1 MPIVRS
7 EAIDV
12 IQTSKQF
19 AVHEVEMHQ
28 RILRLIRLQQIRLEA
43 GAH

>member
-7 EAIDV
+7 EGIRLDV

-19 AVHEVEMHQ
+19 AVMAAVAAVVQ
-28 RILRLIRLQQIRLEA
+28 GPGR
-43 GAH
+43 